1 MLMVETMRVSYKI
14 GEILLTGLETFW
26 GEIHET
32 YDVPPKPLPWMI
44 NYSPAVGPWGG
55 AKTAS
60 GPFPSIAELEQ
71 MSVQGTQLDG
81 IWGLLSLGLWKVKL
95 VTFLLKHSD
104 SEGRSEKRVWC
115 LFIQKNE
122 RLKNWKTMVTQ
133 FYEVFAKSWIFESGG
148 SYLSP
153 NPWKLGHLNKFDVD
167 SWVKWFGLAG

>member
-1 MLMVETMRVSYKI
+1 MLRSKLQDWRTSVNRAGDFLGWNTRD
-14 GEILLTGLETFW
+14 LW
-26 GEIHET
+26 C
-32 YDVPPKPLPWMI
+32 PPKRLPWMI
-44 NYSPAVGPWGG
+44 NYSPAVGPWGC

-115 LFIQKNE
+115 LFIQKKRAPEKLEKNGNTILWSLRKE
-122 RLKNWKTMVTQ
+122 LDFWKWRELPQPKPLKTGT
-133 FYEVFAKSWIFESGG
+133 FEQV
-148 SYLSP
+148 
-153 NPWKLGHLNKFDVD
+153 WCWFLG
-167 SWVKWFGLAG
+167 